1 MNTLLQN
8 KRNMEISNRA
18 EDKSL
23 TAHSALQALQEL
35 KKKLA
40 VSSVLR
46 YYCAGNSL
54 LTFS

>member
-8 KRNMEISNRA
+8 KWDMEASSRA
-18 EDKSL
+18 EGRSL
-23 TAHSALQALQEL
+23 TAHSALQEL

-46 YYCAGNSL
+46 YCCAGNSL
-54 LTFS
+54 FTFS